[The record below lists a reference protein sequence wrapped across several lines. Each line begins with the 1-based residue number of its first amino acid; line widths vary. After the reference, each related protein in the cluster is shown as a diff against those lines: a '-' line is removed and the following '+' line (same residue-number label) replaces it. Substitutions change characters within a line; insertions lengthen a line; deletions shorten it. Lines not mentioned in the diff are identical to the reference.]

1 MRSKENPAMNRTA
14 VLTIVVLPMVAVGLG
29 AADPGD
35 TKAHAAAP
43 IYTEE
48 VFTQPSMTIDLAAP
62 VGGIVR
68 AVDAGEGATV
78 KAEAPVI
85 RLDDSAEA
93 VAVRAA
99 QLAAEDKS
107 EEQGALA
114 TLQQAR
120 YEADIAAKLA
130 KENLEAELLA
140 KQKQMAADVALA
152 KYERA
157 RKTREKAALDL
168 EAARIALG
176 RCTIKAPVAAL
187 VTRMPKEPGEAVQ
200 PHETV
205 AQLSVVN
212 PLHILIHPPARLLGV
227 FQVGQTVPVE
237 ILEPKPETV
246 MAEVQVVNEV
256 VEPAF
261 NTFRVRLVVANAN
274 GRAPAG
280 VKVRVTVSVPEGP
293 ESVEP

>member
-1 MRSKENPAMNRTA
+1 MNRTL
-14 VLTIVVLPMVAVGLG
+14 VLTMLLVSVDTIALG
-29 AADPGD
+29 AADSADTEAPG
-35 TKAHAAAP
+35 AAP
-43 IYTEE
+43 VYTED
-48 VFTQPSMTIDLAAP
+48 VFTQPSMTINLAAP

-68 AVDAGEGATV
+68 AVDAGEGAIV
-78 KAEAPVI
+78 RADAPVI

-99 QLAAEDKS
+99 QLAVEDKS

-114 TLQQAR
+114 TFQQAR
-120 YEADIAAKLA
+120 YEASIAAKLA

-152 KYERA
+152 KYEGA
-157 RKTREKAALDL
+157 RKTHEKAALDL
-168 EAARIALG
+168 EAARVALA

-205 AQLSVVN
+205 AQLSVVD

-227 FQVGQTVPVE
+227 FRVGQTIPIE
-237 ILEPKPETV
+237 ILEPRHETID
-246 MAEVQVVNEV
+246 AEVQAVNEV
-256 VEPAF
+256 VEPEF
-261 NTFRVRLVVANAN
+261 NTFRVRLVVANAD
-274 GRAPAG
+274 GRWPAG
-280 VKVRVTVSVPEGP
+280 VKVRVTVSVPENVEGP
-293 ESVEP
+293 EPAEP